1 MSRRS
6 GKAASRRARQQRRS
20 KRAASPGSSTA
31 RPAAAAPGP
40 GPALGGPEPAPPAA
54 PSAAPAPVNPRPF
67 ASAGSVASTS
77 RLGEAAR
84 AEYHYVARDLRNT
97 GILVVLMAALLG
109 VAAIVVNLA
118 GIGPG

>member
-20 KRAASPGSSTA
+20 RSRPASPGPSAA
-31 RPAAAAPGP
+31 RPTAAAPE
-40 GPALGGPEPAPPAA
+40 PALA
-54 PSAAPAPVNPRPF
+54 SSAPAPASSVAPASVNTRPF
-67 ASAGSVASTS
+67 GAAGPIAGTS

-97 GILVVLMAALLG
+97 AILVLVMAALLG
-109 VAAIVVNLA
+109 VAVAVVNAA
-118 GIGPG
+118 GIGPS